1 MSANVTLRTSAI
13 DGIGVFAVHP
23 FQCGDF
29 VLEIDD
35 SRRVDG
41 HVDLEFQRRVRQN

>member
-23 FQCGDF
+23 FQRCDF

-35 SRRVDG
+35 HAEWTVMSI
-41 HVDLEFQRRVRQN
+41 